1 VRAFGYPKEK
11 KKRKRA
17 GGKDQINS
25 KKQKQKNR
33 QQSVRER
40 GIDNAVVSS
49 SVPEQKTPKKAHNVA
64 VSDRYGAPVIVKEV
78 CWLKI
83 IRADV

>member
-1 VRAFGYPKEK
+1 MRL
-11 KKRKRA
+11 
-17 GGKDQINS
+17 
-25 KKQKQKNR
+25 
-33 QQSVRER
+33 
-40 GIDNAVVSS
+40 VSS